1 MELVICFVGFFA
13 TMAVAQKKHLNMLL
27 AFFGALICWPVVLI
41 YALCVN
47 KKMFKNY
54 VDAVTF
60 VSMEFPNATDVQKAQ
75 VATYLYDNV
84 YDIHDLD
91 EARCRF
97 AAYK

>member
-1 MELVICFVGFFA
+1 MEMVIFFCGFVG
-13 TMAVAQKKHLNMLL
+13 TMIVAQKRHLNMLM
-27 AFFGALICWPVVLI
+27 AFIGALIFWPAVLI

-47 KKMFKNY
+47 KRMFKHY

>member
-1 MELVICFVGFFA
+1 MELVICFAGFIA

-47 KKMFKNY
+47 KKMFKHY

-75 VATYLYDNV
+75 VATYIYDNV